1 MFGSDINT
9 GSNVGVG
16 VEIVS
21 SGVMSGCVGNGVISS
36 VGVAG
41 LLGSKERTGVVVE
54 GSDVI
59 SGDSTCGLPHEN
71 SRPTKKQEDI
81 IMYLCLVIINSQ
93 LSFKL

>member
-41 LLGSKERTGVVVE
+41 LLG
-54 GSDVI
+54 
-59 SGDSTCGLPHEN
+59 C
-71 SRPTKKQEDI
+71 
-81 IMYLCLVIINSQ
+81 
-93 LSFKL
+93 